1 MLASFLFPIH
11 PVLTG
16 TWKCS
21 RMRNRRHALLL
32 PLLLVLV
39 AGALACASSAKS
51 STDDS
56 TSSTT
61 AAASS
66 ANSPTTHPAFGT
78 CPTSAFPDL
87 SGTSAGANYAA
98 PKVTVTCTDTE
109 VTVTSNNMISYE
121 FVAKT
126 PNALAPQTYTW
137 KFPLKPTKAATP
149 TSIENRLGTLGFTV
163 TGIAI
168 YGPTEGP
175 IPEAEA
181 YGDPVGNG
189 LLDYCGGHAGPSS
202 EYHYHTIIYT
212 DAVCNFETSQLV
224 GFAIDGFPIYN
235 SVICLDANCTQTT
248 LAKSG
253 YTKTGDSRS
262 YVWKAYSFAGGTDPA
277 TLDACNG
284 RIEADGTYAYH
295 LTPTQFP
302 YIIGC
307 LAGTATTQTGSAAA
321 AMPPMQGRQGPPPG
335 TPTN

>member
-1 MLASFLFPIH
+1 
-11 PVLTG
+11 
-16 TWKCS
+16 
-21 RMRNRRHALLL
+21 MRNRRRAIFVPVLFVLL
-32 PLLLVLV
+32 
-39 AGALACASSAKS
+39 AGALACASASKN
-51 STDDS
+51 STS
-56 TSSTT
+56 SSTT
-61 AAASS
+61 AASVTKS
-66 ANSPTTHPAFGT
+66 LTSHPAFGT
-78 CPTSAFPDL
+78 CPDSAFPDL

-126 PNALAPQTYTW
+126 PNALAPQNFTW
-137 KFPLKPTKAATP
+137 KIPLKPTKAAAP
-149 TSIENRLGTLGFTV
+149 TNIENRLGTLGFTV

-175 IPEAEA
+175 MPAAEA

-189 LLDYCGGHAGPSS
+189 ILDFCGGHAGPSS
-202 EYHYHTIIYT
+202 DYHYHTIIYT

-235 SVICLDANCTQTT
+235 SVICLDTNCSQTT

-253 YTKTGDSRS
+253 YTKTGDSKS
-262 YVWKAYSFAGGTDPA
+262 YVWKAYTFSGGTDTG

-284 RIEADGTYAYH
+284 RTEADGTYAYH

-302 YIIGC
+302 YILGC
-307 LAGTATTQTGSAAA
+307 LTGTATTQTGGAAA
-321 AMPPMQGRQGPPPG
+321 QMPPMQGQQPQGQQGPPGHQGPPPA
-335 TPTN
+335 PPK

>member
-1 MLASFLFPIH
+1 
-11 PVLTG
+11 
-16 TWKCS
+16 
-21 RMRNRRHALLL
+21 MRNRRQVMLI
-32 PLLLVLV
+32 PLLFVV
-39 AGALACASSAKS
+39 IAGALACASS
-51 STDDS
+51 STNSTNDTS
-56 TSSTT
+56 TSTTT
-61 AAASS
+61 AVGST
-66 ANSPTTHPAFGT
+66 NSLTSHPAFGT

-87 SGTSAGANYAA
+87 SGTSAGTNYAA
-98 PKVTVTCTDTE
+98 PKVTVSCTDTE
-109 VTVTSNNMISYE
+109 VTVMSNNMISYE
-121 FVAKT
+121 FVEKT
-126 PNALAPQTYTW
+126 PNALAPQDYTW
-137 KFPLKPTKAATP
+137 KIPLRPTKAATT

-175 IPEAEA
+175 MPDDQAF
-181 YGDPVGNG
+181 GDPAGNG
-189 LLDYCGGHAGPSS
+189 LLDYCGGHTGPSS

-235 SVICLDANCTQTT
+235 SVICLDTNCSQTT

-262 YVWKAYSFAGGTDPA
+262 YVWKAYTFGGGTDPA

-302 YIIGC
+302 YILGC
-307 LAGTATTQTGSAAA
+307 LVGTPTTQTGNAAA
-321 AMPPMQGRQGPPPG
+321 EMPPMQGQQGQQRPPGPPPG
-335 TPTN
+335 PRSGPPGPPGPPAN

>member
-1 MLASFLFPIH
+1 MLFRRRAILL
-11 PVLTG
+11 PVLF
-16 TWKCS
+16 
-21 RMRNRRHALLL
+21 
-32 PLLLVLV
+32 VV
-39 AGALACASSAKS
+39 IAGALACASSTKS
-51 STDDS
+51 SEKDAS
-56 TSSTT
+56 SSTT
-61 AAASS
+61 TAASS
-66 ANSPTTHPAFGT
+66 VNSPTSHPAFGT
-78 CPTSAFPDL
+78 CPSSAFPDL

-121 FVAKT
+121 FEAKT
-126 PNALAPQTYTW
+126 PNALAPQNFTW
-137 KFPLKPTKAATP
+137 KIPLKPTKASTP

-175 IPEAEA
+175 MPAAEA

-189 LLDYCGGHAGPSS
+189 LMDYCGGHTGPSS
-202 EYHYHTIIYT
+202 DYHYHTIIYT

-235 SVICLDANCTQTT
+235 SVICLDANCSQTT

-262 YVWKAYSFAGGTDPA
+262 YVWKAYSFSGGTDPA

-284 RIEADGTYAYH
+284 RTEADGTYAYH

-307 LAGTATTQTGSAAA
+307 LTGTATSQTGSAAA
-321 AMPPMQGRQGPPPG
+321 PMPAMQGQQGPPPG
-335 TPTN
+335 QQGPPPGQQGPPPGPPAN

>member
-1 MLASFLFPIH
+1 
-11 PVLTG
+11 
-16 TWKCS
+16 
-21 RMRNRRHALLL
+21 MRNRRQVILL

-61 AAASS
+61 SSASS
-66 ANSPTTHPAFGT
+66 SASPVSHPAFGT
-78 CPTSAFPDL
+78 CPSSAFPDL

-98 PKVTVTCTDTE
+98 PRVAVSCTDTD

-126 PNALAPQTYTW
+126 PNALTPQDYTW
-137 KFPLKPTKAATP
+137 TIPLKPTKAATT

-168 YGPTEGP
+168 FGPTEGAMP
-175 IPEAEA
+175 AAEA
-181 YGDPVGNG
+181 FGDPVGNG
-189 LLDYCGGHAGPSS
+189 LLDYCGGHTGPSS

-212 DAVCNFETSQLV
+212 DAVCNFERSQLV

-235 SVICLDANCTQTT
+235 SVICLDTNCSETT

-262 YVWKAYSFAGGTDPA
+262 YVWKAYTFRGGTDPG

-284 RIEADGTYAYH
+284 RTEADGTYAYH
-295 LTPTQFP
+295 LTTTQFP
-302 YIIGC
+302 YILGC
-307 LAGTATTQTGSAAA
+307 FVGTPTTQTGNAGA
-321 AMPPMQGRQGPPPG
+321 AMPPMQGQQGQQRPPGPPPG
-335 TPTN
+335 PPAR

>member
-1 MLASFLFPIH
+1 
-11 PVLTG
+11 
-16 TWKCS
+16 
-21 RMRNRRHALLL
+21 MRNRRRAALL
-32 PLLLVLV
+32 PLLFVLI
-39 AGALACASSAKS
+39 AGALACASSTTN
-51 STDDS
+51 STGDS
-56 TSSTT
+56 ASSSTT
-61 AAASS
+61 TVGGT
-66 ANSPTTHPAFGT
+66 NSPTAHPAFGT
-78 CPTSAFPDL
+78 CPSSAFPDL

-98 PKVTVTCTDTE
+98 PKVTVACSDTD

-126 PNALAPQTYTW
+126 PNALAPQNFTW
-137 KFPLKPTKAATP
+137 KIPLKPTKAASP

-175 IPEAEA
+175 MPEAAA

-189 LLDYCGGHAGPSS
+189 IVDYCGGHTGPSS
-202 EYHYHTIIYT
+202 EYHLHTIIYT
-212 DAVCNFETSQLV
+212 DAACNFQTSQLV

-253 YTKTGDSRS
+253 YTKTGDSKS
-262 YVWKAYSFAGGTDPA
+262 YVWKAYSFSGGTDA
-277 TLDACNG
+277 GTLDACNG
-284 RIEADGTYAYH
+284 RIEAEGTYAYH

-307 LAGTATTQTGSAAA
+307 LAGTATTQTGNAAA
-321 AMPPMQGRQGPPPG
+321 EMPPMQGQQGQPRPQGSARPEGPLQGPPPG
-335 TPTN
+335 PPAY